1 MFKNIL
7 AIIIASCGFLLSVQA
22 ASSETR
28 SLKLYYIHTREK
40 AEIVFKKNGKYV
52 DSGLKQLNVFLRDWR
67 RNEPTK
73 MDPRLFDLI
82 WQVYKLSGSRDYIHV
97 VSAYRSP
104 TTNNMLRSRSA
115 SSGVAKNSQ
124 HTLGRAMD
132 FYIPDANLSKLR
144 QIGLKQEVGGVGYYP
159 RSGSPFVHMD
169 VGNVRHW
176 PRMSRSELMALFP
189 DGKTIHVPSDG
200 KPLARYQQAM
210 AEYNAR
216 KGRPAQ
222 TVIVKDEGNS
232 GGSLFARLF
241 GGKKKEPVPQR
252 QTVIAS
258 RPQNMRPQ
266 TPQVLP
272 QEVEQEAI
280 DDMFDLPD
288 GGEAPI
294 PLASPARTPEL
305 PTPNAPM
312 DNNPA
317 PQDNVSNLIASA
329 NSIPVPGFKPGDV
342 PVLAVAAQPA
352 ATGSN
357 DAINAVNDVIGDT
370 INAQTNQPGT
380 LTPST
385 DMATAYNI
393 PIPTLRHQ
401 KPEIAQKGD
410 EIAAAIARTS
420 VNPPKAE
427 STPNKAPIR
436 ADEVHNIINNTSELI
451 PLPDEDLIDNNG
463 ATSQASNTT
472 KSPEIDNSLFVASVP
487 SRQNTKTNR
496 VTSQPQSVEQ
506 LINNN
511 EDKGATQELHKIPA
525 LVFASGLKKEKAQP
539 QNAKLTG
546 RAINFQAI
554 ARINN

>member
-7 AIIIASCGFLLSVQA
+7 AIIIASCGFLLSIQA
-22 ASSETR
+22 ANSETR
-28 SLKLYYIHTREK
+28 SLKLYYIHTHEK

-52 DSGLKQLNVFLRDWR
+52 DSGLRQLNVFLRDWR

-222 TVIVKDEGNS
+222 TVIVKDEGSS
-232 GGSLFARLF
+232 GGGLFAKLF
-241 GGKKKEPVPQR
+241 GGKKKDPAPQK
-252 QTVIAS
+252 QTVVAS
-258 RPQNMRPQ
+258 RPQNLRPQ
-266 TPQVLP
+266 APQIIP

-280 DDMFDLPD
+280 DDMIDLPE
-288 GGEAPI
+288 GGQAPI
-294 PLASPARTPEL
+294 PLASPARTQEI
-305 PTPNAPM
+305 PTPNTPN
-312 DNNPA
+312 DNIAA
-317 PQDNVSNLIASA
+317 PQDSVNDLIANS
-329 NSIPVPGFKPGDV
+329 NSIPVPGFKPGDI
-342 PVLAVAAQPA
+342 PVLAVAAQPNA
-352 ATGSN
+352 NSN
-357 DAINAVNDVIGDT
+357 NQAVSAVNDAIGDT
-370 INAQTNQPGT
+370 INAHMAQPNT
-380 LTPST
+380 LTPSDDT
-385 DMATAYNI
+385 MTAYNI
-393 PIPTLRHQ
+393 PIPTMRHQ
-401 KPEIAQKGD
+401 SPEIAQKGD
-410 EIAAAIARTS
+410 QIAAAIARTS
-420 VNPPKAE
+420 ANQPKLEPTA
-427 STPNKAPIR
+427 NKAPIR
-436 ADEVHNIINNTSELI
+436 ADEVNSIINGNSELI
-451 PLPDEDLIDNNG
+451 PLPDEDYADGYNG
-463 ATSQASNTT
+463 STQTANTGQ
-472 KSPEIDNSLFVASVP
+472 KSAIDNSLSVASVTPNKNTSRAP
-487 SRQNTKTNR
+487 STN
-496 VTSQPQSVEQ
+496 PQTVEQ
-506 LINNN
+506 LISSD
-511 EDKGATQELHKIPA
+511 DKGAAQELHKIPA
-525 LVFASGLKKEKAQP
+525 LVFAAGLKKEKAQL